1 MLRSIIGF
9 CLLGIV
15 LSFTCDNLVTHTIKN
30 DCIFNIRFRDVCPHH
45 QRHFT
50 YGIQPCNC
58 TDDMILL
65 LERSYDS
72 YECIEVH
79 QGPNGCVTIE
89 DIEKRVSTCIT
100 L

>member
-1 MLRSIIGF
+1 MLRTII
-9 CLLGIV
+9 LLV
-15 LSFTCDNLVTHTIKN
+15 FVSLSFSFTCDNLVAHTIKN
-30 DCIFNIRFRDVCPHH
+30 DCIFNIRFWDVCPHH
-45 QRHFT
+45 QRHFP

-89 DIEKRVSTCIT
+89 DIEKRLSNCK
-100 L
+100 